1 MDNLMPAYWH
11 KIQNIFMLQK
21 VLSHDQK
28 NKTIGDRL
36 EKSLILH
43 KVLK

>member
-1 MDNLMPAYWH
+1 MDNLLPAHGY
-11 KIQNIFMLQK
+11 KIQKTFMPQK
-21 VLSHDQK
+21 VLSYDQK

-36 EKSLILH
+36 EKFLILH